1 LRFEVGNRKPTTFF
15 TQPAVTKRPFFVRSY
30 ENVEIIETQTHLAG
44 GTESGSQHL
53 VSPEMLK
60 HAGLKILWENE
71 LPIKKTES
79 VDRLFLLGSRIYLI
93 SDHNYVLS
101 LNRTNGKIV
110 FGKTVTPASL
120 LVTGMTL
127 FGDQPLYVNGS
138 TVVQIDPESGLATK
152 TVDLGQGMTCPAA
165 RNTWYFYLAGV
176 DNRLHILRA
185 EDGVEVF
192 EVAADSEATI
202 TSVLANDNLVIFATA
217 AGEVISLVPNRPERI
232 WQFNAAGAIAGPV
245 VRDYTSLFFASK
257 DTNVYR
263 LDIVEPP
270 EKRRLVWQYQAPG
283 VLEAAPRV
291 TQTVVYQRVP
301 DKGVVA
307 IDKQAGSFLWTVPGG
322 VDLLAESRGK
332 AYIITRAG
340 TLVVMDNHKR
350 KELCAVNF
358 AGVLKYAA
366 NGVDDKI
373 YIADKRG
380 RIACLQPVE

>member
-1 LRFEVGNRKPTTFF
+1 MLKLSRHRLTW
-15 TQPAVTKRPFFVRSY
+15 
-30 ENVEIIETQTHLAG
+30 LAG
-44 GTESGSQHL
+44 LIASCALQGGFAAESGSQHL